1 MPARIRLPR
10 RPDPAPVLVVGS
22 VAYDSIETPHAKGE
36 RILGGSASYGALA
49 ASYFT
54 EPRLVGVVGHDFR
67 AADRRKLERRGIDLS
82 ALRADEGGR
91 TFFWRGR
98 YHENFNRRET
108 LELELNVFERFRP
121 DLPEAHRSSPFAFIG
136 NIRPDLQLHVLDQLR
151 GSPFVVADTIDIWIE
166 TMRDTLLQ
174 VLRRADITVINDSEA
189 AKITGETNAV
199 AAGRALR
206 AMGLRTVI
214 VKKGEHGA
222 LLLHDDGLFTLPAY
236 PVGRLHDPTGAG
248 DSFAGALIGYL
259 AARGETGFAA
269 LREGMAYGTAVASLT
284 VEDFSCDRLAS
295 AGCAEIRRRRR
306 ELSKITRI

>member
-10 RPDPAPVLVVGS
+10 RPAPAPVLVVGS
-22 VAYDSIETPHAKGE
+22 VAYDSIATPTASGD

-54 EPRLVGVVGHDFR
+54 EPLLVGVVGHDFR
-67 AADRRKLERRGIDLS
+67 TADRRKLERRGINLS
-82 ALRADEGGR
+82 ALRTDETGR

-108 LELELNVFERFRP
+108 LELELNVFERFKP
-121 DLPEAHRSSPFAFIG
+121 ELPETHQDAPFAFIG
-136 NIRPDLQLHVLDQLR
+136 NIRPDLQLHVLDQMR
-151 GSPFVVADTIDIWIE
+151 AKPFVVADTIDIWIE

-174 VLRRADITVINDSEA
+174 VLQRADITVINDTEA

-206 AMGLRTVI
+206 AMGLKTVI

-222 LLLHDDGLFTLPAY
+222 LLLHNDGLFTLPAY
-236 PVGRLHDPTGAG
+236 PVARLHDPTGAG

-259 AARGETGFAA
+259 AARGETDFAA

-306 ELSKITRI
+306 ELSKITKI

>member
-10 RPDPAPVLVVGS
+10 RPASAPVLVVGS
-22 VAYDSIETPHAKGE
+22 VAYDSIETPTASGD

-54 EPRLVGVVGHDFR
+54 EPLLVGVVGHDFR
-67 AADRRKLERRGIDLS
+67 TADRRKLERRGINLS
-82 ALRADEGGR
+82 ALRTDESGR

-108 LELELNVFERFRP
+108 LELELNVFERFKP
-121 DLPEAHRSSPFAFIG
+121 ELPETHKDAPFAFIG
-136 NIRPDLQLHVLDQLR
+136 NIRPDLQLHVLDQMR
-151 GSPFVVADTIDIWIE
+151 AKPFVVADTIDIWIE

-174 VLRRADITVINDSEA
+174 VLQRADITVINDTEA

-206 AMGLRTVI
+206 ALGLKTVI

-222 LLLHDDGLFTLPAY
+222 LLLHNDGLFTLPAY
-236 PVGRLHDPTGAG
+236 PVARLHDPTGAG

-259 AARGETGFAA
+259 AARGETDFAA

-306 ELSKITRI
+306 ELSKITKI

>member
-10 RPDPAPVLVVGS
+10 RPAPAPVLVVGS
-22 VAYDSIETPHAKGE
+22 VAYDSIETPTASGD

-54 EPRLVGVVGHDFR
+54 EPLLVGVVGHDFR
-67 AADRRKLERRGIDLS
+67 TADRRKLERRGINLS
-82 ALRADEGGR
+82 ALRTDESGR

-108 LELELNVFERFRP
+108 LELELNVFERFKP
-121 DLPEAHRSSPFAFIG
+121 ELPETHKDAPFAFIG
-136 NIRPDLQLHVLDQLR
+136 NIRPDLQLHVLDQMR
-151 GSPFVVADTIDIWIE
+151 AKPFVVADTIDIWIE

-174 VLRRADITVINDSEA
+174 VLQRADITVINDTEA

-206 AMGLRTVI
+206 ALGLKTVI

-222 LLLHDDGLFTLPAY
+222 LLLHNDGLFTLPAY
-236 PVGRLHDPTGAG
+236 PVARLHDPTGAG

-259 AARGETGFAA
+259 AARGETDFAA

-306 ELSKITRI
+306 ELSKITKI